1 MSPGVARARSA
12 ASAAAENQHRTISSA
27 SRDGPAISHTVAP
40 TPSTSALDNYS
51 IEDDVEEDT
60 QAGNAGIEDAQK
72 LFQEDFHQELK
83 RPLSRKKDPSA
94 CLRRSSEA
102 YRRFRAEKNEAANSG
117 GELGSSASI
126 SRRPTL
132 EDSDDGNGSGGCG
145 SKDPHTC
152 SREWRKLQ
160 RWQPASNASN
170 VGRPA
175 SKAGG
180 EQAPLGSNFVGGT
193 WAAARAEPRVLS
205 ETRRGRERK
214 APGRGS
220 PEVGYATDLGVFG
233 MGTRAPNQQLTKSLS
248 GVFDHHSSQFRDPTS
263 APSRTAPSRTAVQ
276 TGAWADAPG
285 ALEVSGCGLGDHTAG
300 SWLANAAQPCGGS
313 PPSRKG
319 GRHSLAE
326 AVSVEEMEAP
336 DPDHAL
342 NTNFLRNSTP
352 AQVIVTRST
361 QPGQSRGMVRRNTD
375 ARAVRER
382 ERNVAFSTS
391 LDVDF
396 LSLFAS

>member
-1 MSPGVARARSA
+1 
-12 ASAAAENQHRTISSA
+12 
-27 SRDGPAISHTVAP
+27 VAP

-94 CLRRSSEA
+94 SAAAGLGVFAGPARLTDAFEQRKTRQPIPVESWGPRPPS
-102 YRRFRAEKNEAANSG
+102 RAGLPSKTPTMETGLGDVDPKILTPARGSGANS
-117 GELGSSASI
+117 SAG
-126 SRRPTL
+126 R
-132 EDSDDGNGSGGCG
+132 
-145 SKDPHTC
+145 
-152 SREWRKLQ
+152 
-160 RWQPASNASN
+160 PASNASN